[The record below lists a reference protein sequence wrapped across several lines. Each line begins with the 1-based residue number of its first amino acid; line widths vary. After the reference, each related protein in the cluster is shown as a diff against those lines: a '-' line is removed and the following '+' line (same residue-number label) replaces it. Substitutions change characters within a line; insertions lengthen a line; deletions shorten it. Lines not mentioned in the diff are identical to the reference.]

1 MPAEKSK
8 KPSDAELDRELDQAL
23 EATFPASDP
32 IAIGESAARRPT
44 GQCNGGRQ
52 RSTRRWSRSWRSTS
66 PQSTAGDIQARHLM
80 LAQPAQ

>member
-32 IAIGESAARRPT
+32 IAIGEVSGETPDRPVQRRPAKIDKALVEELAL
-44 GQCNGGRQ
+44 NVAAKHGR
-52 RSTRRWSRSWRSTS
+52 
-66 PQSTAGDIQARHLM
+66 
-80 LAQPAQ
+80 